1 MKMTGRRWLFA
12 TLAALGLACMVSI
25 AAEPV
30 TATPDKPIT
39 SGTWVTLNTNG
50 TVSFLSGPLM
60 DAISTLG
67 TATNWGVAA
76 FGIYRPSVPAYLDC
90 SAGTYCVPVP
100 EKKASYGGGVLAL
113 FNLNTYFAAGLG
125 FDMLDDQTTM
135 PSCQFQLQ
143 LPVKIG
149 GEKGV
154 TIVPFGFT
162 GAAIPVGGTGD
173 GNGTLEG
180 LYGAGMNV
188 KLYGGL
194 GAFYAIEQRT
204 GQDTQWHLFG
214 LSYSKA
220 F

>member
-1 MKMTGRRWLFA
+1 MKRYLATVLALVCITFA
-12 TLAALGLACMVSI
+12 AQP
-25 AAEPV
+25 AETV
-30 TATPDKPIT
+30 TATPGTPIT
-39 SGTWVTLNTNG
+39 SGTWISLGTNSG
-50 TVSFLSGPLM
+50 SPFLSGPLI

-67 TATNWGVAA
+67 SATNWGVAA
-76 FGIYRPSVPAYLDC
+76 FGIYRPSIPGYLDC
-90 SAGTYCVPVP
+90 SAGTYCVPVK
-100 EKKASYGGGVLAL
+100 EKKAAYGGGILAL

-125 FDMLDDQTTM
+125 FDMLEDQTTM

-154 TIVPFGFT
+154 TVVPFGFT

-173 GNGTLEG
+173 ENGTVEG
-180 LYGAGMNV
+180 LYGAGLNV
-188 KLYGGL
+188 KIYGGL

-214 LSYSKA
+214 LSYCKA